1 MANEKQYGEMLDDL
15 YKKVKH
21 VIAVE
26 RFEVPKAQG
35 IVEGTKTIIT
45 NFSQICSM
53 LRRAPAHVAKYLSR
67 ELAALGTI
75 EGERLIL
82 NRKLSSGMIN
92 DKIQS
97 YVDEFVLCPQCKKP
111 DTELVKDKTFLFL
124 HCLACG
130 AKQSVRAK
138 IV

>member
-1 MANEKQYGEMLDDL
+1 MPEKQYSEMLDDL

-21 VIAVE
+21 VVVAE

-35 IVEGTKTIIT
+35 IVEGTKTIVT

-53 LRRAPAHVAKYLSR
+53 LRREPAHVSKYLSR
-67 ELAALGTI
+67 ELAALGTM
-75 EGERLIL
+75 EGDRLIL
-82 NRKLSSGMIN
+82 NRKLSANMIN
-92 DKIQS
+92 EKIQS
-97 YVDEFVLCPQCKKP
+97 YVDEFVTCPQCKKP
-111 DTELVKDKTFLFL
+111 DTELIKDKGFLFL

-130 AKQSVRAK
+130 AKHSVRSK